1 MVKVGQA
8 QLGYLIRKEGKT
20 MEYFINFVIDLA
32 NEELYEYL
40 DGDAKSYFLQ
50 GGCFEFAKII
60 KGYIKSSQI
69 VINKDYE
76 HCGILHEGNIYDA
89 TGKVK
94 ERNQFLKANQKD
106 IEYMENRF
114 GIPEKQYIK
123 GKRISDYLIE
133 EIKQCNIE
141 SLIERIEGEER

>member
-1 MVKVGQA
+1 MVKVEQA
-8 QLGYLIRKEGKT
+8 QLGHLIRKEGKT

-60 KGYIKSSQI
+60 KSYIKSSQI
-69 VINKDYE
+69 VINKDYD

-94 ERNQFLKANQKD
+94 D
-106 IEYMENRF
+106 MENRF